1 MLCTLPSLLHSIP
14 STSGRQT
21 HAPSAQAQFC
31 NSHVPRTA
39 AFSKQIC
46 NRNRKLNRGQLQT
59 LCAVKKKSEKNLV
72 CSKTL
77 TVKPDHKDAVIDM
90 CQKVKHNT
98 CDLHCFSSCW
108 TGKCPASPANMINRL
123 ASLQFTAKCM
133 LNMLS
138 MFVQVVT
145 FSKEKMKNS
154 KSGILAFEC
163 SQDDYEPNVLHFW
176 ERYDGNRSMGL
187 HNTTDEYS
195 KFMRLVRNVSP
206 A

>member
-1 MLCTLPSLLHSIP
+1 MLCTLPSLLDSMP
-14 STSGRQT
+14 STSGRQS
-21 HAPSAQAQFC
+21 HAPSAQAHFC

-90 CQKVKHNT
+90 CQKVSCNT
-98 CDLHCFSSCW
+98 SVLRCFFTCW
-108 TGKCPASPANMINRL
+108 MGKYSASPANMIHRL
-123 ASLQFTAKCM
+123 ASLQLTAAKCM

-138 MFVQVVT
+138 
-145 FSKEKMKNS
+145 
-154 KSGILAFEC
+154 L
-163 SQDDYEPNVLHFW
+163 
-176 ERYDGNRSMGL
+176 
-187 HNTTDEYS
+187 
-195 KFMRLVRNVSP
+195 
-206 A
+206 